1 MCFRIRMKFG
11 HKGEDFSQ
19 RIWEAGLVGIWFGA
33 WDIQDLYDAYDAYPG
48 IARERV
54 TNTQIATF
62 LNTTLVRRGLPANVS
77 SADAALGKRFDELL
91 PDTWMFAYYN
101 RTLHVG
107 QLAEEDTHD
116 GPVHFNVYGDHFKSK
131 LIRNTKAFPLSE
143 LPEAFLVLPSAGQG
157 TLHKLHGSAPLAQ
170 LLVNAAYSGEVVEAI
185 QRLSLREWIDV
196 LGPKGWESICCAY
209 LMQMH
214 GFLSTGLLTGGT
226 LADYDIVGKDL
237 TGKRIYAQCKKSPK
251 PYGVSE
257 ADRSAFAQLQDA
269 HKFYFAF
276 NGIAGDPIEDVEHIS
291 GDQIFAW
298 LEQDAIGKR
307 YARIL
312 R

>member
-11 HKGEDFSQ
+11 HQGEDFSQ
-19 RIWEAGLVGIWFGA
+19 RIWETHRVGIWFGA
-33 WDIQDLYDAYDAYPG
+33 WDIQDLYAAYDAYPG
-48 IARERV
+48 IAGDRV
-54 TNTQIATF
+54 TNTQIATY
-62 LNTTLVRRGLPANVS
+62 LNKTLVSRGLPANVS
-77 SADAALGKRFDELL
+77 SADAALAKRFDELL
-91 PDTWMFAYYN
+91 PGTWMFAYYD

-116 GPVHFNVYGDHFKSK
+116 GPVHFNVHEDHFKSK
-131 LIRNTKAFPLSE
+131 LVRNQKAFALSE

-170 LLVNAAYSGEVVEAI
+170 LLVNAANPGEVVEAI
-185 QRLSLREWIDV
+185 HRLSLRDWIDV

-214 GFLSTGLLTGGT
+214 GFLPTGLLTGGT

-237 TGKRIYAQCKKSPK
+237 TGTRIYAQCKKSPQL
-251 PYGVSE
+251 YRVTE

-269 HKFYFAF
+269 HKFFFAF
-276 NGIAGDPIEDVEHIS
+276 NGTGGEPIQGVKHIS
-291 GDQIFAW
+291 GDEIFHW
-298 LEQDAIGKR
+298 LEHDGVGKQ
-307 YARIL
+307 YAQIL